1 MSDRLDFPATERN
14 REAIFRVLDSRLPP
28 RAHLLEVASGSGQHA
43 AWMAAQRP
51 DWRWQPSDPQARHRA
66 SIRAWSC
73 ELPNVLEPLD
83 LDVLGEWPVGVY
95 DAVLAINLIHVAPW
109 EATPA
114 LMRGAR
120 QVLRPG
126 GLLFMYGALKLV
138 GCHTALSN
146 EAFDRSLRGQDES
159 WGVRDFE
166 AVCQEAE
173 KAGLELL
180 ERIAMPAN
188 NFSVW
193 FTRPES
199 PQSPLR

>member
-14 REAIFRVLDSRLPP
+14 REPILQVLDVRLPGP
-28 RAHLLEVASGSGQHA
+28 AQLLEVASGSGQHA
-43 AWMAAQRP
+43 AWMAGQRP
-51 DWRWQPSDPQARHRA
+51 LWRWQPSDPSPTHRA
-66 SIRAWSC
+66 SIRGWS
-73 ELPNVLEPLD
+73 EGLSNVLEPLE
-83 LDVLGEWPVGVY
+83 LDVLGEWPEGTY

-120 QVLRPG
+120 EVLKPG
-126 GLLFMYGALKLV
+126 GFLYLYGAMKLC
-138 GCHTALSN
+138 GCHTAPSN
-146 EAFDRSLRGQDES
+146 LAFDRSLREQDER

-173 KAGLELL
+173 SAGLEFL

-199 PQSPLR
+199 PRSPAR

>member
-51 DWRWQPSDPQARHRA
+51 DWRWQPSDPEASHRA

-83 LDVLGEWPVGVY
+83 LDVLGEWPAGAY

-120 QVLRPG
+120 QVLKPG
-126 GLLFMYGALKLV
+126 GMLFLYGALKLV
-138 GCHTALSN
+138 GCHTAPSN
-146 EAFDRSLRGQDES
+146 EAFDRSLRGQNES

-193 FTRPES
+193 FTRPELPRS
-199 PQSPLR
+199 PPR

>member
-14 REAIFRVLDSRLPP
+14 REAILQVLDQRLQG
-28 RAHLLEVASGSGQHA
+28 AVEILEVASGSGQHA
-43 AWMAAQRP
+43 AWMAGQRP
-51 DWRWQPSDPQARHRA
+51 LWRWQPSDPDPTHRA
-66 SIRAWSC
+66 SILAWS
-73 ELPNVLEPLD
+73 EGLTNVLEPLE
-83 LDVLGEWPVGVY
+83 LDVLGEWPEGTY

-114 LMRGAR
+114 LMRGACR
-120 QVLRPG
+120 ALRPG
-126 GLLFMYGALKLV
+126 GLLYLYGALKLV
-138 GCHTALSN
+138 GCHTAPSN
-146 EAFDRSLRGQDES
+146 LAFDRSLREQDER

-173 KAGLELL
+173 NAGLELL

-199 PQSPLR
+199 PRSLAH